1 MNSDSPRPSD
11 SLPLATVRYGWAKV
25 PGLVSLPVVATY
37 FELAAG
43 RHTLLGKASGAVP
56 KAIGRGPAVVAGE
69 RSAAADDGAITV
81 DSLDPPATVVSTP
94 SAVSV
99 ELRSAASSSRRNT
112 RPSATSA
119 AMATVAPAAIIS
131 LRERKTFTV

>member
-1 MNSDSPRPSD
+1 MNSDSPRASD

-25 PGLVSLPVVATY
+25 PGLLSLPLVATY

-56 KAIGRGPAVVAGE
+56 NAIGRGPTVVTGEPSAVVDG
-69 RSAAADDGAITV
+69 GAITV
-81 DSLDPPATVVSTP
+81 GSLDPPATVVSTP
-94 SAVSV
+94 SAVSGA
-99 ELRSAASSSRRNT
+99 LRSAPSPPRRNT

-119 AMATVAPAAIIS
+119 ATATVAPAAIIS
-131 LRERKTFTV
+131 LRERKILT